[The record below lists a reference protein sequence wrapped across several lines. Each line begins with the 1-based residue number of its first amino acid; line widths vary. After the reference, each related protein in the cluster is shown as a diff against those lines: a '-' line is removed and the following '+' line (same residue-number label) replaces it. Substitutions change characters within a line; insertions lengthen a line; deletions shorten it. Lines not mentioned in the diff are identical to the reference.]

1 MPPSFRIS
9 RPEVLTPLPR
19 PLLSTNG
26 EYHSG
31 EVYTQQPGG
40 RKRKRLEVAIGIDSI
55 SANIY
60 HVPSAGVRTSFEIL
74 PTERFTTAP
83 YSIRYQIPDSKI
95 RQQFTYY
102 ATKNVEEDDDTTLT
116 MCKNS
121 VDWSGKTSFE
131 RRQRRLAHKSPIKHL
146 FTAHEMPT
154 DGSMAADFFAVCEDG
169 QIMCIDGR
177 SLDERWTT
185 SAFSLIRELLP
196 RSAKGFE
203 VEAAFNDS
211 AAEVMASFF
220 ENRQDAVAS
229 FGRNIDP
236 VSFNPDVII
245 LVAKSLDDDSRH
257 FIVLGALCGS
267 ELDPAGQNLVQM
279 HIAPLPSHGSK
290 YIKNSLRLSV
300 RTAKLREIAGECI
313 QKYDLSNAVP
323 KLVRPMKTTEDI
335 ISYVPMSEHTM
346 VTATQS
352 HLTVTNSTYHATQAQ
367 SISMPADQE
376 AMIKNGT
383 SNKTVPDL
391 TLVTY
396 LYKLDLVV
404 AMGNNNLYAIQVN
417 RRTPYGMDGMIID
430 SLGSGIIASKEFPDV
445 CDIKHDVPF
454 ATALLSSSLSENYA
468 LTATD
473 ESDRLDALLKEGN
486 LREFE
491 RQLAAKFRI
500 GIEEGTPEG
509 DDLPD
514 WKWPVAPIS
523 VDTFAAPTET
533 SNTALVAQ
541 DASEDAWLL
550 QRASRRL
557 YPEVDNR
564 WVAYAISRV
573 FELVEGD
580 NGRPKLELYL
590 SESNV
595 LTYLVVA
602 GHLNLS
608 NMKAAFQVEY
618 IQAPVVPKKELAE
631 QLIQSLIEV
640 DPSRA
645 LLLSYLTATTVGEV
659 ELLVIIRTIMRNLVE
674 QPRLPFPKQ
683 DESVADEE
691 HLSLEIELLEREL
704 EKAEYKLVDESD
716 IHARLLTAACEKLAG
731 YSPQT
736 MVKAMR
742 HTLSPIEILSLIHLL
757 RIQLVG
763 SAWTSKYSD
772 TTGLDKEDT
781 TQRMPDGAIA
791 LIAELLSRCI
801 DAVGNN
807 GWLTS
812 GTTDDLFLGGRFITA
827 LKLEVSAAVDGLND
841 AIALNGMLG
850 EAVSFGEAF
859 AVAESAAA
867 AKTDKP
873 QSLEVAESVELPMGL
888 AHTQAVSHFKVVSGG
903 EVISRSAREKGH
915 LISQRIE
922 DYSLERIVI

>member
-1 MPPSFRIS
+1 
-9 RPEVLTPLPR
+9 
-19 PLLSTNG
+19 
-26 EYHSG
+26 
-31 EVYTQQPGG
+31 
-40 RKRKRLEVAIGIDSI
+40 
-55 SANIY
+55 
-60 HVPSAGVRTSFEIL
+60 VRTSFEIL

-83 YSIRYQIPDSKI
+83 YSIRYQVPDSKV
-95 RQQFTYY
+95 RQQYTYY
-102 ATKNVEEDDDTTLT
+102 ATKNVDEDDDTTLT
-116 MCKNS
+116 MCTNS
-121 VDWSGKTSFE
+121 VDWSGKTSFD
-131 RRQRRLAHKSPIKHL
+131 RRQRRLAHKSPITHL

-154 DGSMAADFFAVCEDG
+154 DGSLAADLFAVCEDG

-177 SLDERWTT
+177 SLDERWTI

-211 AAEVMASFF
+211 AAEVMTSFF

-229 FGRNIDP
+229 FGRPIDP
-236 VSFNPDVII
+236 VSFNPDAII
-245 LVAKSLDDDSRH
+245 LVAKSLDDASRH
-257 FIVLGALCGS
+257 FIVLGALCGP
-267 ELDPAGQNLVQM
+267 ELDPAGQSLVQM
-279 HIAPLPSHGSK
+279 HIAPLPSHGGK
-290 YIKNSLRLSV
+290 YIKSSLRLSV
-300 RTAKLREIAGECI
+300 RTAKLREIAGEFI
-313 QKYDLSNAVP
+313 HKYDLRYAAP

-335 ISYVPMSEHTM
+335 ISFVPMSEHTM

-367 SISMPADQE
+367 TKSMPADQE

-383 SNKTVPDL
+383 GNSDGRLDL
-391 TLVTY
+391 VLVTY

-404 AMGNNNLYAIQVN
+404 AMGNSNLYAIQVN

-430 SLGSGIIASKEFPDV
+430 SIGSGIIASKEFPEICNVKADF
-445 CDIKHDVPF
+445 PF
-454 ATALLSSSLSENYA
+454 ATSVHPSNVSEPYA
-468 LTATD
+468 VSATD
-473 ESDRLDALLKEGN
+473 ESDRLDDLLKEGN

-491 RQLAAKFRI
+491 KKLAAKFKI
-500 GIEEGTPEG
+500 KIEEDTAEG

-514 WKWPVAPIS
+514 WKWPCAPVS
-523 VDTFAAPTET
+523 VDTFTPAATET
-533 SNTALVAQ
+533 SDTALATQ
-541 DASEDAWLL
+541 DGPGSPNGQQQPADAAENTWLL

-564 WVAYAISRV
+564 WVTYAISRV
-573 FELVEGD
+573 FELVDGE

-590 SESNV
+590 ADSNV

-602 GHLNLS
+602 GHLNLG

-618 IQAPVVPKKELAE
+618 IQAPDVPKGELAE

-640 DPSRA
+640 DPTRA

-674 QPRLPFPKQ
+674 QPRLPFPRQ

-691 HLSLEIELLEREL
+691 HLSLEIDLLEREL

-716 IHARLLTAACEKLAG
+716 IHARLLTAACERLAG
-731 YSPQT
+731 SSPQT

-742 HTLSPIEILSLIHLL
+742 HTLTPIEILSLIHLL

-841 AIALNGMLG
+841 AIALNGILG

-859 AVAESAAA
+859 AVAESVAA
-867 AKTDKP
+867 AKKDKP
-873 QSLEVAESVELPMGL
+873 QSLEVAESVELPLGL
-888 AHTQAVSHFKVVSGG
+888 AQSQAVSHFKVVSGG
-903 EVISRSAREKGH
+903 EVLSRSAREKGH